1 MRNQQND
8 LAQAEK
14 MASLGTLTAGIAHEI
29 NNPLNFISGSL
40 HALNTLKNE
49 LFKLEERI
57 TPEAKFVEDLG
68 MDSMMALEILAS
80 IEKKYKLK
88 IPEEYLG
95 KVSDLA
101 NLIEITK
108 KFLEEK

>member
-1 MRNQQND
+1 MPKID
-8 LAQAEK
+8 MGVLE
-14 MASLGTLTAGIAHEI
+14 
-29 NNPLNFISGSL
+29 
-40 HALNTLKNE
+40 NE
-49 LFKLEERI
+49 LRSIVAEITEAEPEKI

-95 KVSDLA
+95 KISTLSG
-101 NLIEITK
+101 LMEIAK
-108 KFLEEK
+108 KFIGEKG